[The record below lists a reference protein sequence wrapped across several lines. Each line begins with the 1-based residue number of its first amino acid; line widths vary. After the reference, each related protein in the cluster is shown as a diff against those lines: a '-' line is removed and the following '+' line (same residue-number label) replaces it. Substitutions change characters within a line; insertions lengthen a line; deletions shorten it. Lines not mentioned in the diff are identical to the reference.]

1 LFGNSTAGL
10 RHDFCGNLEEFH
22 RRTRGLFADVDTIER
37 RHTISQFFL
46 PFISLATENKLRL
59 AIRRETGASARKLL
73 GLSRSGM
80 PQAVLK
86 ACLECLHEDEIS
98 QPTSWWRSRQQ
109 WPSAFVC
116 KKHHRFLASFSPET
130 RRSALASWHLPTTS
144 LFRQSAQLPES
155 TFDLLARIDH
165 WADAVTDETRRFDP
179 SILRYTYVLQ
189 ARERGWLSA
198 DSSMRLRKLRDTF
211 GEQFAPLVSEP
222 TFHFINGIHEDGSG
236 FLGALLRQSPSG
248 HHPLKHMLLMS
259 FLFDAPADFLVTYD
273 KTSHLLAAE
282 GKQALAE
289 ELALTYRQLR
299 QLVSDRE
306 GSVSSAAKLLGISVS
321 QAVKHLNASGTNYQR
336 RSRVVGTNK
345 EVELVGRL
353 SRGENRQLIASTL
366 GIRTSFIKD
375 YLATRLELKRSWQT
389 ANFMFER
396 DKHRKQLL
404 STLAA
409 HPGLPIKKIRL
420 IPGNGFQW
428 LLNNDREW
436 LQQQLPAIW
445 RRPNAP

>member
-1 LFGNSTAGL
+1 
-10 RHDFCGNLEEFH
+10 
-22 RRTRGLFADVDTIER
+22 
-37 RHTISQFFL
+37 
-46 PFISLATENKLRL
+46 
-59 AIRRETGASARKLL
+59 
-73 GLSRSGM
+73 M

-86 ACLECLHEDEIS
+86 ACPECLHEDEIS

-116 KKHHRFLASFSPET
+116 TKHHRFLASFSPET
-130 RRSALASWHLPTTS
+130 RRSALASWHLPTTN

-165 WADAVTDETRRFDP
+165 WAGAVTDVTRRFDS

-198 DSSMRLRKLRDTF
+198 NGSLRFRKLRDSF
-211 GEQFAPLVSEP
+211 VKQFSSLGSEP
-222 TFHFINGIHEDGSG
+222 TFHFINGSHEDGFG

-259 FLFDAPADFLVTYD
+259 FLFDAPADFLATYD
-273 KTSHLLAAE
+273 KTSMLLAS
-282 GKQALAE
+282 GWKQALAE
-289 ELALTYRQLR
+289 EVALTYRQLR

-306 GSVSSAAKLLGISVS
+306 GSVSSTAKLQGISVS
-321 QAVKHLNASGTNYQR
+321 QAVRHLHTTDTNHRR

-345 EVELVGRL
+345 EAELVDRL
-353 SRGENRQLIASTL
+353 NRGDSRQLIAFTL

-375 YLATRLELKRSWQT
+375 YLATRPKLKQRWQT
-389 ANFMFER
+389 ESFTRER
-396 DKHRKQLL
+396 DKHRQQFL

-409 HPGLPIKKIRL
+409 HPGLPIKKISL
-420 IPGNGFQW
+420 IPGNGFRW
-428 LLNNDREW
+428 LLNNDRAW
-436 LQQQLPAIW
+436 LQQRLPAIW

>member
-1 LFGNSTAGL
+1 
-10 RHDFCGNLEEFH
+10 
-22 RRTRGLFADVDTIER
+22 
-37 RHTISQFFL
+37 
-46 PFISLATENKLRL
+46 
-59 AIRRETGASARKLL
+59 
-73 GLSRSGM
+73 M
-80 PQAVLK
+80 PQAILK
-86 ACLECLHEDEIS
+86 ACPECLHEDEIN

-116 KKHHRFLASFSPET
+116 TKHHRFLASFSPET
-130 RRSALASWHLPTTS
+130 RRSALASWHLPTTN

-165 WADAVTDETRRFDP
+165 WAGAVTDATRRFDP
-179 SILRYTYVLQ
+179 GILRYTYVLQ

-198 DSSMRLRKLRDTF
+198 DGSLRFRKLRDTF
-211 GEQFAPLVSEP
+211 VEQFSSLAGEP
-222 TFHFINGIHEDGSG
+222 TFHFINGSREDGFG

-259 FLFDAPADFLVTYD
+259 FLFDAPADFSVTYD
-273 KTSHLLAAE
+273 KTSQLLASG
-282 GKQALAE
+282 GKQALAD

-321 QAVKHLNASGTNYQR
+321 QAVKHLNATGANYQR

-345 EVELVGRL
+345 EAELVGRL
-353 SRGENRQLIASTL
+353 NRGESRQLIASTL

-375 YLATRLELKRSWQT
+375 YLATRPELKKRWQT
-389 ANFMFER
+389 ENFKHER
-396 DKHRKQLL
+396 EKHRQQLL

-420 IPGNGFQW
+420 VPANGFQW
-428 LLNNDREW
+428 LLNNDRVW

-445 RRPNAP
+445 RRSN